1 MSFVLTAISAPARP
15 AITSDLVTK
24 IQSLIKVDHKISWLM
39 QDVAVDFVIPEHLDF
54 ANLQAEVKIA
64 LAGTQIDLALQPV
77 EGRRKHLLLADMD
90 STMIQQECID
100 ELADEVGLKDSVSSI
115 TARAMR
121 GEIDFEPALK
131 ERVALLKGLD
141 LSVVDKL
148 FESRITY
155 TPGGKTL
162 IQTMKANGAYC
173 ALVSGGFTHFTSRVR
188 AELGFD
194 EDRANLL
201 IEENGTLSGEVGMPI
216 LGKDAKRQRLH
227 ELAEELKLDLKQS
240 MAVGD
245 GANDL
250 AMIEDAGAGVALH
263 AKPAVAAQARF
274 VIDHGDL
281 TGLLFLQGY
290 KAEEFVTD

>member
-15 AITSDLVTK
+15 VITSDLVAK
-24 IQSLIKVDHKISWLM
+24 IQSLIKVDHTISWLM
-39 QDVAVDFVIPEHLDF
+39 QDVAVDFIIPEHPDF

-64 LAGTQIDLALQPV
+64 LAGTPVDLALQPV
-77 EGRRKHLLLADMD
+77 EGRRKQLLLADMD

-131 ERVALLKGLD
+131 ERVTLLKGLD

-148 FESRITY
+148 FENRITY

-173 ALVSGGFTHFTSRVR
+173 ALVSGGFTHFTCRVR

-227 ELAEELKLDLKQS
+227 ELAKELNLDLNQS

-290 KAEEFVTD
+290 KAEEFVTN

>member
-1 MSFVLTAISAPARP
+1 MSFVLTAISAPAQP
-15 AITSDLVTK
+15 AITADLVTT
-24 IQSLIKVDHKISWLM
+24 IQSIIKIEHSLSWL
-39 QDVAVDFVIPEHLDF
+39 QEGVACDFILPANADVTNLRAEIKSAIADAPVDIT
-54 ANLQAEVKIA
+54 I
-64 LAGTQIDLALQPV
+64 QPL
-77 EGRRKHLLLADMD
+77 EGRRKSLLLADMD

-121 GEIDFEPALK
+121 GEIEFEPALK
-131 ERVALLKGLD
+131 ERVSLLKGLN
-141 LSVVDKL
+141 LSIVDKL
-148 FESRITY
+148 FSDRITY

-162 IQTMKANGAYC
+162 IQTLKANGAYC

-188 AELGFD
+188 RELGFD

-201 IEENGTLSGEVGMPI
+201 IEEGGNLTGEVGMPI
-216 LGKDAKRQRLH
+216 LGKDAKRQRLY
-227 ELAEELKLDLKQS
+227 ELTAELKLDLSQS

-263 AKPAVAAQARF
+263 AKPAVAAQAGF

-281 TGLLFLQGY
+281 TALLFIQGY
-290 KAEEFVTD
+290 KAQDFVTG